1 MTNQLAAKIVC
12 QNPEC
17 QAPNPVSHNF
27 CAHCRTAIPKVY
39 LWTVGEDASSLKV
52 GQMLANNRYIVVN
65 SRVLL
70 DTKPGWQPEVVER
83 VPEYIT
89 PYLRLIGHR
98 PHVPQVYG
106 SVAFNR
112 SGRRTSTLWLLEKAP
127 IYSEGLGAAFAG
139 RLMPELCES
148 WKTAGSMRQLNWL
161 WQIANL
167 WDSMQVEGVNK
178 TLLHPEVLRVEGGL
192 LRTIELMPNGENPP
206 KLAELGKLWK
216 MWQKQ
221 ARIGIAQILD
231 KICTGLVKEEVTTA
245 TQLIA
250 LLDEALR
257 TVGQKQFLN
266 CNYLTL
272 SHTGPTREQNEDA
285 CYPPSG
291 DPLYQN
297 TGYDLSLAIVCDGVG
312 GHQGGEVAS
321 NLAIDTIHRRIENV
335 LNKPE
340 NRYPDSITIQIENS
354 TCVANDQI
362 SLRNDSENR
371 QERERMGTT
380 MVMSLIYGHE
390 AYIAHIGD
398 SRVYRITRTGCHQMT
413 LDDDLA
419 TREVRL
425 SGILYREAL
434 GMSSSGSLFQA
445 LGMNSSTALH
455 PNIRRLIVDEECI
468 FLLCTDGVSDRDRVE
483 QYWQTEILPVLEGKV
498 DLATAC
504 QRTINMANTH
514 NGHDNATI
522 ALVHCQVKQ
531 PVEAGQNTAIQDFPA
546 DATTFVHSDTL
557 LLSSPETNTQDSDR
571 HRTRIPSMAAN
582 LSDLNKQKPL
592 VLGAIGLLALM
603 AIGAGGWF
611 LSQSAPSSTTPTPSS
626 SPVDTQ
632 TPTPSSSP
640 ADSQSPKPSSSPAG
654 IQSPTPSSSPT
665 GAPPNSEPPPGKPLP
680 GGAPD
685 DPPPS

>member
-1 MTNQLAAKIVC
+1 MTNQLAAKIIC

-17 QAPNPVSHNF
+17 QAPNLVSNNF

-39 LWTVGEDASSLKV
+39 LWTVGEDAPTLKV
-52 GQMLANNRYIVVN
+52 GQTLMNNRYVVVS

-70 DTKPGWQPEVVER
+70 DLKPGWQPEVVEK

-98 PHVPQVYG
+98 PHIPQVYG
-106 SVAFNR
+106 AIPLNR
-112 SGRRTSTLWLLEKAP
+112 SGRRTTTLWLLEKAP
-127 IYSEGLGAAFAG
+127 IYSEGLGAALAG
-139 RLMPELCES
+139 KVMPEISES
-148 WKTAGSMRQLNWL
+148 WKNAGSMRQLNWL

-167 WDSMQVEGVNK
+167 WDPMQVEGVSK
-178 TLLHPEVLRVEGGL
+178 TLLHPELLRVEGGL
-192 LRTIELMPNGENPP
+192 LRTIEFMPNGDSNP

-216 MWQKQ
+216 QWQKH
-221 ARIGIAQILD
+221 ARIGIAQVLERV
-231 KICTGLVKEEVTTA
+231 CNQLLKEEITTA

-250 LLDEALR
+250 MLDEALR

-272 SHTGPTREQNEDA
+272 SHTGPTREQNEDS

-297 TGYDLSLAIVCDGVG
+297 TGYDLSLTIVCDGVG

-321 NLAIDTIHRRIENV
+321 SLAIDTIQRRITTV
-335 LNKPE
+335 LDKPE

-380 MVMSLIYGHE
+380 MVMTLVHGHE

-455 PNIRRLIVDEECI
+455 PNIRRTIVDEECI
-468 FLLCTDGVSDRDRVE
+468 FLLCSDGVSDRDRVE
-483 QYWQTEILPVLEGKV
+483 QYWQKEILPVLEGKV

-504 QRTINMANTH
+504 QRTINMANTY

-531 PVEAGQNTAIQDFPA
+531 PVEAGQNTVLQDFPA
-546 DATTFVHSDTL
+546 NAATMVSPDTL
-557 LLSSPETNTQDSDR
+557 LLSSPES
-571 HRTRIPSMAAN
+571 PSGDIGRQRVLTVGEASTKGASQN
-582 LSDLNKQKPL
+582 LLF
-592 VLGAIGLLALM
+592 LGAIGLILLM
-603 AIGAGGWF
+603 SIGAAAWF
-611 LSQSAPSSTTPTPSS
+611 VTQSKSNPPVPTISPSPIVSPSEQ
-626 SPVDTQ
+626 PQ
-632 TPTPSSSP
+632 
-640 ADSQSPKPSSSPAG
+640 
-654 IQSPTPSSSPT
+654 
-665 GAPPNSEPPPGKPLP
+665 
-680 GGAPD
+680 
-685 DPPPS
+685 

>member
-12 QNPEC
+12 QNSEC

-39 LWTVGEDASSLKV
+39 LWTLGEDAPSLKI
-52 GQMLANNRYIVVN
+52 GQTLANNRYVVVN
-65 SRVLL
+65 NRVLL

-83 VPEYIT
+83 VPAFIT
-89 PYLRLIGHR
+89 PYLRLVGHR
-98 PHVPQVYG
+98 PHIPQVYG
-106 SVAFNR
+106 AIPYNR
-112 SGRRTSTLWLLEKAP
+112 SGRRTTTLWLLEKAP

-139 RLMPELCES
+139 KVMPELSES
-148 WKTAGSMRQLNWL
+148 WKNAGSMRQLNWL
-161 WQIANL
+161 WQIVNL
-167 WDSMQVEGVNK
+167 WDSMHVEGVSR
-178 TLLHPEVLRVEGGL
+178 TLLHPELLRVEGGL
-192 LRTIELMPNGENPP
+192 LRIIEFMPNGDSPP
-206 KLAELGKLWK
+206 KLAQLGKVWK
-216 MWQKQ
+216 LLQKT
-221 ARIGIAQILD
+221 ARIGIAQTLEKLCDRLI
-231 KICTGLVKEEVTTA
+231 EEEITTA
-245 TQLIA
+245 TQAIA
-250 LLDEALR
+250 ILDEALR
-257 TVGQKQFLN
+257 TAGQKQFLN

-272 SHTGPTREQNEDA
+272 SHTGPTREQNEDS
-285 CYPPSG
+285 CYPDSG
-291 DPLYQN
+291 NPLYQN

-321 NLAIDTIHRRIENV
+321 SLAIDTIHRRIENV
-335 LNKPE
+335 LDKPE

-380 MVMSLIYGHE
+380 MVMTLVYGHE

-425 SGILYREAL
+425 SGVLYREAL
-434 GMSSSGSLFQA
+434 GMNSSGSLFQA

-468 FLLCTDGVSDRDRVE
+468 FLLCSDGVSDRDRVD
-483 QYWQTEILPVLEGKV
+483 QYWQSEILPVLEGKV

-514 NGHDNATI
+514 NGHDNATV

-531 PVEAGQNTAIQDFPA
+531 PVEAGQSTILQDFPV
-546 DATTFVHSDTL
+546 DTTAFAHSDTL
-557 LLSSPETNTQDSDR
+557 LLSSPETNSGDIARKSISTEIGSKNSTDR
-571 HRTRIPSMAAN
+571 KNSLLRGFVGLI
-582 LSDLNKQKPL
+582 LL
-592 VLGAIGLLALM
+592 VGLGAGVWAISQGKSGL
-603 AIGAGGWF
+603 
-611 LSQSAPSSTTPTPSS
+611 SPTKPPSSTATPSPTA
-626 SPVDTQ
+626 SP
-632 TPTPSSSP
+632 SESP
-640 ADSQSPKPSSSPAG
+640 
-654 IQSPTPSSSPT
+654 
-665 GAPPNSEPPPGKPLP
+665 N
-680 GGAPD
+680 
-685 DPPPS
+685 

>member
-1 MTNQLAAKIVC
+1 MTNQLATKIVC
-12 QNPEC
+12 PNPEC
-17 QAPNPVSHNF
+17 QAPNPASHNF

-39 LWTVGEDASSLKV
+39 LWAVGEDVSSLKV
-52 GQMLANNRYIVVN
+52 GQTLANNRYVVVN
-65 SRVLL
+65 GRILL
-70 DTKPGWQPEVVER
+70 DTKPGWQPEVVEK
-83 VPEYIT
+83 VPDFIT
-89 PYLRLIGHR
+89 PYLHLVEHR

-106 SVAFNR
+106 AIALNR
-112 SGRRTSTLWLLEKAP
+112 SGRRTSTLWLLEKVP
-127 IYSEGLGAAFAG
+127 IYSEGLGAALAG
-139 RLMPELCES
+139 KLMPEISES
-148 WKTAGSMRQLNWL
+148 WKGAGSMRQLNWL
-161 WQIANL
+161 WQIANM
-167 WDSMQVEGVNK
+167 WDAMQAEGVNR
-178 TLLHPEVLRVEGGL
+178 TLLHQEVLRVEGGL
-192 LRTIELMPNGENPP
+192 VRAIELMPNGDFKP

-216 MWQKQ
+216 HWQKH
-221 ARIGIAQILD
+221 ARIGIAQTLE
-231 KICTGLVKEEVTTA
+231 KICNGLLKEEIVTA
-245 TQLIA
+245 TQVIA

-285 CYPPSG
+285 CYPASG

-321 NLAIDTIHRRIENV
+321 GLAIETIHRRIKNV
-335 LNKPE
+335 LDKPE
-340 NRYPDSITIQIENS
+340 NRYPDSIAIQIENS

-380 MVMSLIYGHE
+380 MVMTLVYGHE

-425 SGILYREAL
+425 NGILYRQAL

-468 FLLCTDGVSDRDRVE
+468 FMLCSDGVSDRDRVE

-514 NGHDNATI
+514 NGHDNSTV
-522 ALVHCQVKQ
+522 ALLHCQVKQ
-531 PVEAGQNTAIQDFPA
+531 PVEAGQNTASEFPT
-546 DATTFVHSDTL
+546 DATATLAHTDTFLLANPESPSGNIDRQRVQTIGEKSSKGANHS
-557 LLSSPETNTQDSDR
+557 S
-571 HRTRIPSMAAN
+571 
-582 LSDLNKQKPL
+582 KKPL
-592 VLGAIGLLALM
+592 LLGAIGLVLLVTL
-603 AIGAGGWF
+603 GTGGWVF
-611 LSQSAPSSTTPTPSS
+611 
-626 SPVDTQ
+626 TQ
-632 TPTPSSSP
+632 
-640 ADSQSPKPSSSPAG
+640 
-654 IQSPTPSSSPT
+654 
-665 GAPPNSEPPPGKPLP
+665 GKPGVP
-680 GGAPD
+680 AATSTPR
-685 DPPPS
+685 

>member
-12 QNPEC
+12 TNPEC

-39 LWTVGEDASSLKV
+39 LWTIGEDATSLKV
-52 GQMLANNRYIVVN
+52 GQMVGNNRYLVVN

-70 DTKPGWQPEVVER
+70 DTKPGWQPESVDR
-83 VPEYIT
+83 IPEFIT

-98 PHVPQVYG
+98 PHIPQVYG
-106 SVAFNR
+106 SIPFNR
-112 SGRRTSTLWLLEKAP
+112 SGRKTTNLWLLEKTP

-139 RLMPELCES
+139 KVMPEIGES
-148 WKTAGSMRQLNWL
+148 WKNAGSMRQLNWL

-167 WDSMQVEGVNK
+167 WDPMQVEGVSK
-178 TLLHPEVLRVEGGL
+178 TLLQPELLRVEGGL
-192 LRTIELMPNGENPP
+192 LRVIELALNGESTP
-206 KLAELGKLWK
+206 KLAELGKIWK
-216 MWQKQ
+216 PWQKQ
-221 ARIGIAQILD
+221 ARIGIAQTLE
-231 KICTGLVKEEVTTA
+231 KICSQLTSEEITTA

-250 LLDEALR
+250 ILDEALR

-272 SHTGPTREQNEDA
+272 SHTGPSREQNEDS

-321 NLAIDTIHRRIENV
+321 SLAIDTIHRRIENV

-425 SGILYREAL
+425 SGVLYREAL
-434 GMSSSGSLFQA
+434 GMNGSGSLFQA

-455 PNIRRLIVDEECI
+455 PNIRRMIIDEECI
-468 FLLCTDGVSDRDRVE
+468 FLLCSDGVSDRDRVE

-504 QRTINMANTH
+504 QRTINMANTR
-514 NGHDNATI
+514 NGHDNATV

-531 PVEAGQNTAIQDFPA
+531 PVETGQTAMLYDLPA
-546 DATTFVHSDTL
+546 DATAFTQSDTL
-557 LLSSPETNTQDSDR
+557 LLSSPDTNHLDADQIGRSSVSASGDGS
-571 HRTRIPSMAAN
+571 S
-582 LSDLNKQKPL
+582 KKPL
-592 VLGAIGLLALM
+592 IFGAIALLLA
-603 AIGAGGWF
+603 AIGAGGWLF
-611 LSQSAPSSTTPTPSS
+611 FATPKSSTAPAISPSPAVS
-626 SPVDTQ
+626 PIVSPAVSPVVPGEPAHGEASKQEAKPEPRNGDR
-632 TPTPSSSP
+632 PSGDVP
-640 ADSQSPKPSSSPAG
+640 AR
-654 IQSPTPSSSPT
+654 
-665 GAPPNSEPPPGKPLP
+665 
-680 GGAPD
+680 
-685 DPPPS
+685 

>member
-1 MTNQLAAKIVC
+1 MNNPIAAKIIC

-39 LWTVGEDASSLKV
+39 LWTVGEDAPSLKI
-52 GQMLANNRYIVVN
+52 GQALANNRYLVVN
-65 SRVLL
+65 NRVLL
-70 DTKPGWQPEVVER
+70 DTKPGWQPEVVEK
-83 VPEYIT
+83 VPEFIT
-89 PYLRLIGHR
+89 PYLRLVGHR

-106 SVAFNR
+106 SVSLNR
-112 SGRRTSTLWLLEKAP
+112 SGRRTSTIWLLEKVP
-127 IYSEGLGAAFAG
+127 IYSEGLGAVLAG
-139 RLMPELCES
+139 KVMPELSES

-167 WDSMQVEGVNK
+167 WDAMAVEGVSR

-192 LRTIELMPNGENPP
+192 LRAIELMPNGDTPP

-216 MWQKQ
+216 LWQKQ
-221 ARIGIAQILD
+221 ARIGIAQTLEKVCDRLI
-231 KICTGLVKEEVTTA
+231 KEDVTTA

-266 CNYLTL
+266 CNYITLT
-272 SHTGPTREQNEDA
+272 HTGPTREQNEDA

-291 DPLYQN
+291 DRLYQN

-335 LNKPE
+335 LDKPE
-340 NRYPDSITIQIENS
+340 NRYPDSIAIQIENS

-398 SRVYRITRTGCHQMT
+398 SRLYRITRTGCHQMT

-434 GMSSSGSLFQA
+434 GMNSSGSLFQA

-455 PNIRRLIVDEECI
+455 PNIRRTIVDEECI
-468 FLLCTDGVSDRDRVE
+468 FLLCSDGVSDRDRVD

-504 QRTINMANTH
+504 QRTINMANTQ
-514 NGHDNATI
+514 NGHDNATV

-531 PVEAGQNTAIQDFPA
+531 PVEAGQNTTLQDFPA
-546 DATTFVHSDTL
+546 NATTNFTQTDTL
-557 LLSSPETNTQDSDR
+557 LLSSPETNPEDRQRTITARSVPNSDR
-571 HRTRIPSMAAN
+571 
-582 LSDLNKQKPL
+582 QKPL
-592 VLGAIGLLALM
+592 LLGSLGLIVLM

-611 LSQSAPSSTTPTPSS
+611 FAQSQPNSTV
-626 SPVDTQ
+626 PV
-632 TPTPSSSP
+632 PSP
-640 ADSQSPKPSSSPAG
+640 ASPAA
-654 IQSPTPSSSPT
+654 TPI
-665 GAPPNSEPPPGKPLP
+665 EPAAK
-680 GGAPD
+680 
-685 DPPPS
+685 

>member
-17 QAPNPVSHNF
+17 QAPNPASHTF

-39 LWTVGEDASSLKV
+39 LWAVGEDAANLRI
-52 GQMLANNRYIVVN
+52 GQTLSNHRYVVVN
-65 SRVLL
+65 QRVLL
-70 DTKPGWQPEVVER
+70 DTKPGWQPEATEK

-89 PYLRLIGHR
+89 AYLRLVGHR

-106 SVAFNR
+106 TAALNR
-112 SGRRTSTLWLLEKAP
+112 SGKRTSTIWLLEKAP
-127 IYSEGLGAAFAG
+127 IFSEGLGAAFAG
-139 RLMPELCES
+139 KVMPELSES
-148 WKTAGSMRQLNWL
+148 WKNAGSIRQLNWL

-167 WDSMQVEGVNK
+167 WDSMQVEDVSK
-178 TLLHPEVLRVEGGL
+178 TLLHPELLRVEGGL
-192 LRTIELMPNGENPP
+192 LRVIELMPNGDSKP
-206 KLAELGKLWK
+206 KLAELAKVLK
-216 MWQKQ
+216 PLQKN
-221 ARIGIAQILD
+221 ARIGIAQTLE
-231 KICTGLVKEEVTTA
+231 KIYDGLVKEQIITA

-285 CYPPSG
+285 CYPASG
-291 DPLYQN
+291 EPLYQN

-321 NLAIDTIHRRIENV
+321 NLAIETIHRRIENV
-335 LNKPE
+335 LDKPE
-340 NRYPDSITIQIENS
+340 NRYPDSIAIQIENS

-380 MVMSLIYGHE
+380 MVMTLIYGHE

-434 GMSSSGSLFQA
+434 TMNSSGSLFQA

-468 FLLCTDGVSDRDRVE
+468 FLLCSDGVSDRDRVE
-483 QYWQTEILPVLEGKV
+483 QYWQKEILPVLEGKV

-504 QRTINMANTH
+504 QRTINMANTQ

-531 PVEAGQNTAIQDFPA
+531 PVEAGQSTVLPDFPVDTIA
-546 DATTFVHSDTL
+546 FTHSDTL
-557 LLSSPETNTQDSDR
+557 LLDNPEIQS
-571 HRTRIPSMAAN
+571 
-582 LSDLNKQKPL
+582 SDLEVERQRLRAEKSLAASSSASSTSNPKKPL
-592 VLGAIGLLALM
+592 LFGAIGLVLLI
-603 AIGAGGWF
+603 AIGTGIW
-611 LSQSAPSSTTPTPSS
+611 LSSQSKSPSIP
-626 SPVDTQ
+626 
-632 TPTPSSSP
+632 
-640 ADSQSPKPSSSPAG
+640 
-654 IQSPTPSSSPT
+654 PT
-665 GAPPNSEPPPGKPLP
+665 GNSSVVPK
-680 GGAPD
+680 
-685 DPPPS
+685 

>member
-1 MTNQLAAKIVC
+1 MIDKLAVKIVC

-17 QAPNPVSHNF
+17 QAPNPASHNF

-39 LWTVGEDASSLKV
+39 LWAVGEEASSLKA
-52 GQMLANNRYIVVN
+52 GQTLANNRYVAVN
-65 SRVLL
+65 NRVLL
-70 DTKPGWQPEVVER
+70 DTKPGWQPEVVEK
-83 VPEYIT
+83 VPEWIV

-106 SVAFNR
+106 SVAYNR

-127 IYSEGLGAAFAG
+127 IYSEGLGAALAG
-139 RLMPELCES
+139 KVMPELSES

-167 WDSMQVEGVNK
+167 WDSMEVEGVSR

-192 LRTIELMPNGENPP
+192 LRTIELMPNGDSPP
-206 KLAELGKLWK
+206 KLAELGKIWK

-221 ARIGIAQILD
+221 ARIGIAQTLE
-231 KICTGLVKEEVTTA
+231 KIVDRLVKEEFTTA

-250 LLDEALR
+250 AIDEALR

-266 CNYLTL
+266 CNYITLT
-272 SHTGPTREQNEDA
+272 HTGPTREQNEDA

-291 DPLYQN
+291 DGLYQN

-321 NLAIDTIHRRIENV
+321 NLAIETIHRRIETV
-335 LNKPE
+335 LDKPE
-340 NRYPDSITIQIENS
+340 NRYPDSISIQIENS
-354 TCVANDQI
+354 TCIANDRI
-362 SLRNDSENR
+362 SHLNDSENR
-371 QERERMGTT
+371 HERERMGTT

-390 AYIAHIGD
+390 AYFAHIGD
-398 SRVYRITRTGCHQMT
+398 SRLYRITRTGCHQMT

-425 SGILYREAL
+425 SGVLYREAL
-434 GMSSSGSLFQA
+434 GMSSSGSLYQA
-445 LGMNSSTALH
+445 LGMNSSSSLH
-455 PNIRRLIVDEECI
+455 PNIRRTIVDEECI
-468 FLLCTDGVSDRDRVE
+468 FLLCSDGVSDRDRVE

-514 NGHDNATI
+514 NGHDNATV

-531 PVEAGQNTAIQDFPA
+531 PVEAGKNTTLQDFPA
-546 DATTFVHSDTL
+546 DVSTYVQTDTL
-557 LLSSPETNTQDSDR
+557 LLSSPESSADGNTRQHSPVDP
-571 HRTRIPSMAAN
+571 ISMPIAN
-582 LSDLNKQKPL
+582 SKQSL
-592 VLGAIGLLALM
+592 LLGAIGLALLT
-603 AIGAGGWF
+603 AIGAGAWF
-611 LSQSAPSSTTPTPSS
+611 FTQGDSTQP
-626 SPVDTQ
+626 SPVVS
-632 TPTPSSSP
+632 PSP
-640 ADSQSPKPSSSPAG
+640 AAIPGTPPA
-654 IQSPTPSSSPT
+654 
-665 GAPPNSEPPPGKPLP
+665 N
-680 GGAPD
+680 
-685 DPPPS
+685 

>member
-1 MTNQLAAKIVC
+1 MTNQIAAKIIC

-17 QAPNPVSHNF
+17 QAPNLPSHNF

-39 LWTVGEDASSLKV
+39 LWTIGEDASSLKI
-52 GQMLANNRYIVVN
+52 GQTLANNRYVVVN
-65 SRVLL
+65 NRVLL
-70 DTKPGWQPEVVER
+70 DTKPGWQPEVVDR

-89 PYLRLIGHR
+89 PYLRLVGHR

-106 SVAFNR
+106 SISHNR
-112 SGRRTSTLWLLEKAP
+112 SGRRTSTLWLLEKVP
-127 IYSEGLGAAFAG
+127 IYSEGLGAALAG
-139 RLMPELCES
+139 KVMPEIGES

-167 WDSMQVEGVNK
+167 WDAMQVEGVSR
-178 TLLHPEVLRVEGGL
+178 TLLHPELLRVEGGL
-192 LRTIELMPNGENPP
+192 LRTIELMPNGDSPP
-206 KLAELGKLWK
+206 KLAQLGKLWK
-216 MWQKQ
+216 SWQKN
-221 ARIGIAQILD
+221 ARIGIAQTLE
-231 KICTGLVKEEVTTA
+231 KISTRLIAEDITTA

-266 CNYLTL
+266 CNYITL

-321 NLAIDTIHRRIENV
+321 SLAIDTIRRRVENV
-335 LNKPE
+335 LGKPE

-398 SRVYRITRTGCHQMT
+398 SRVYRIARTGCHQMT

-425 SGILYREAL
+425 NGMLYREAL
-434 GMSSSGSLFQA
+434 GLSSSGSLFQA

-455 PNIRRLIVDEECI
+455 PNIRRSIVDEECI
-468 FLLCTDGVSDRDRVE
+468 FLLCSDGVSDRDRVE

-504 QRTINMANTH
+504 QRLINMANTH
-514 NGHDNATI
+514 NGHDNATV

-531 PVEAGQNTAIQDFPA
+531 PVEAGASTVLQDFSA
-546 DATTFVHSDTL
+546 DRATSTQTDTL
-557 LLSSPETNTQDSDR
+557 LLSSPETDRADLAKDS
-571 HRTRIPSMAAN
+571 TATNNGS
-582 LSDLNKQKPL
+582 KQPL
-592 VLGAIGLLALM
+592 VLGAIGLILLM
-603 AIGAGGWF
+603 AIGAGGWLF
-611 LSQSAPSSTTPTPSS
+611 TQSNSTSTPTAPSPVISPSN
-626 SPVDTQ
+626 P
-632 TPTPSSSP
+632 
-640 ADSQSPKPSSSPAG
+640 PK
-654 IQSPTPSSSPT
+654 
-665 GAPPNSEPPPGKPLP
+665 
-680 GGAPD
+680 
-685 DPPPS
+685 

>member
-39 LWTVGEDASSLKV
+39 LWAVGEDAHNLKI

-65 SRVLL
+65 DRVLL
-70 DTKPGWQPEVVER
+70 DTKPGWQPEVVDR
-83 VPEYIT
+83 VPDYIV
-89 PYLRLIGHR
+89 PYLRLIGYR
-98 PHVPQVYG
+98 PHIPQVYG
-106 SVAFNR
+106 SIPFNR

-127 IYSEGLGAAFAG
+127 IYSEGLGAALAG
-139 RLMPELCES
+139 KVMPKLTES
-148 WKTAGSMRQLNWL
+148 WKGAGSIRQLNWL

-167 WDSMQVEGVNK
+167 WDPMQVEGVNR
-178 TLLHPEVLRVEGGL
+178 TLLHPEFLRVEGGL
-192 LRTIELMPNGENPP
+192 LRTIELMPNGESAP
-206 KLAELGKLWK
+206 KLAELGKLWQP
-216 MWQKQ
+216 WQKH
-221 ARIGIAQILD
+221 ARMGIAQILE
-231 KICTGLVKEEVTTA
+231 KICNQLIKEEIKTA

-250 LLDEALR
+250 ILDEALR
-257 TVGQKQFLN
+257 TAGQKQFLN

-272 SHTGPTREQNEDA
+272 THTGPTRAQNEDA

-297 TGYDLSLAIVCDGVG
+297 TGYDLSLTIVCDGVG
-312 GHQGGEVAS
+312 GHQGGEIAS
-321 NLAIDTIHRRIENV
+321 NLAIDTIRRRIESV
-335 LNKPE
+335 LDNTE
-340 NRYPDSITIQIENS
+340 NRYPDSIVIQIESS

-390 AYIAHIGD
+390 AYLAHIGD

-425 SGILYREAL
+425 NGILYREAL
-434 GMSSSGSLFQA
+434 GLNNSGSLFQA

-455 PNIRRLIVDEECI
+455 PNIRRLILDEECI
-468 FLLCTDGVSDRDRVE
+468 FLLCSDGVSDRDRVD
-483 QYWQTEILPVLEGKV
+483 QYWQSEILPVLEGKV

-504 QRTINMANTH
+504 QRMINMANTR
-514 NGHDNATI
+514 NGHDNATL

-531 PVEAGQNTAIQDFPA
+531 PVEAGQSTLLQDLPP
-546 DATTFVHSDTL
+546 DAVAAFNQSSTL
-557 LLSSPETNTQDSDR
+557 LLSSPEANSGDLMRETSALRNSGNIFTSNDSKSAR
-571 HRTRIPSMAAN
+571 GKN
-582 LSDLNKQKPL
+582 NL
-592 VLGAIGLLALM
+592 VLGTIGLILLM
-603 AIGAGGWF
+603 AIGAISWLG
-611 LSQSAPSSTTPTPSS
+611 SQRQPAVTPPPSSNIS
-626 SPVDTQ
+626 SPVVS
-632 TPTPSSSP
+632 PSESP
-640 ADSQSPKPSSSPAG
+640 HPQ
-654 IQSPTPSSSPT
+654 
-665 GAPPNSEPPPGKPLP
+665 
-680 GGAPD
+680 
-685 DPPPS
+685 

>member
-1 MTNQLAAKIVC
+1 MTNPIAAKIVC

-17 QAPNPVSHNF
+17 QAPNPASHNF

-39 LWTVGEDASSLKV
+39 LWTVGEDAPSLKI
-52 GQMLANNRYIVVN
+52 GQTLGNNRYIVVN
-65 SRVLL
+65 NRVLL
-70 DTKPGWQPEVVER
+70 DTKPGWQPEIVDR

-89 PYLRLIGHR
+89 PYLRLVGHR

-106 SVAFNR
+106 AVGFSR
-112 SGRRTSTLWLLEKAP
+112 SGRRSTTLWLLEKAP
-127 IYSEGLGAAFAG
+127 IYSEGLGAALAG
-139 RLMPELCES
+139 KVMPELSES

-167 WDSMQVEGVNK
+167 WDSMQVEGVSK
-178 TLLHPEVLRVEGGL
+178 TLLQPELLRVEGGL
-192 LRTIELMPNGENPP
+192 LRTIELMPNGGSAP

-216 MWQKQ
+216 SWQKN
-221 ARIGIAQILD
+221 ARIGIAQVLE
-231 KICTGLVKEEVTTA
+231 KISDRLIKEDVTTA

-266 CNYLTL
+266 CNYITL
-272 SHTGPTREQNEDA
+272 SHTGPKREQNEDA

-321 NLAIDTIHRRIENV
+321 SLAIDTIHRRIENV
-335 LNKPE
+335 LDKPE
-340 NRYPDSITIQIENS
+340 NRYPDSIAIQIENS

-371 QERERMGTT
+371 QERARMGTT

-425 SGILYREAL
+425 NGVLYRQAL

-455 PNIRRLIVDEECI
+455 PNIRRTIVDEECI
-468 FLLCTDGVSDRDRVE
+468 FLLCSDGVSDRDRVE

-504 QRTINMANTH
+504 QRTINMANTQ
-514 NGHDNATI
+514 NGHDNATV

-531 PVEAGQNTAIQDFPA
+531 PVEAGQNTTLQDFPA
-546 DATTFVHSDTL
+546 DAATFAHSDTL
-557 LLSSPETNTQDSDR
+557 LLSSPETERGDR
-571 HRTRIPSMAAN
+571 DRQRNRTVGASIPIDKASTS
-582 LSDLNKQKPL
+582 LTDESKKPL
-592 VLGAIGLLALM
+592 IIGAIGLILLM
-603 AIGAGGWF
+603 AIGAGAWV
-611 LSQSAPSSTTPTPSS
+611 LSQSQSTSTPPVGIP
-626 SPVDTQ
+626 SPVV
-632 TPTPSSSP
+632 SP
-640 ADSQSPKPSSSPAG
+640 IDAPK
-654 IQSPTPSSSPT
+654 
-665 GAPPNSEPPPGKPLP
+665 
-680 GGAPD
+680 
-685 DPPPS
+685 

>member
-17 QAPNPVSHNF
+17 QAPNPASHNF

-39 LWTVGEDASSLKV
+39 LWAVGDDAASLKI
-52 GQMLANNRYIVVN
+52 GQTLSNHRYLVVN
-65 SRVLL
+65 QQVLL
-70 DTKPGWQPEVVER
+70 DTKPGWQPESGEQ

-89 PYLRLIGHR
+89 AYLRLVGHR

-106 SVAFNR
+106 TTTVNR
-112 SGRRTSTLWLLEKAP
+112 SGKRTSTLWLLEKAP

-139 RLMPELCES
+139 KLMPELSDS
-148 WKTAGSMRQLNWL
+148 WKNAGSIRQLNWL

-167 WDSMQVEGVNK
+167 WDSMQVENVSQ
-178 TLLHPEVLRVEGGL
+178 TLLHPELLRVEGGL
-192 LRTIELMPNGENPP
+192 LRILELMPNGDSQP
-206 KLAELGKLWK
+206 KLAELGKLLK
-216 MWQKQ
+216 QFQKN
-221 ARIGIAQILD
+221 ARIGIAQTLEKVCD
-231 KICTGLVKEEVTTA
+231 GLAKSEIITA

-250 LLDEALR
+250 VLDEALR

-285 CYPPSG
+285 CYPASG
-291 DPLYQN
+291 EPLYQN

-335 LNKPE
+335 LDKPE
-340 NRYPDSITIQIENS
+340 NRYPDSIAIQIENS

-380 MVMSLIYGHE
+380 MVMTLIYGHE

-419 TREVRL
+419 TREVRM
-425 SGILYREAL
+425 SGILYRDAL
-434 GMSSSGSLFQA
+434 TMNSSGSLFQA

-468 FLLCTDGVSDRDRVE
+468 FLLCSDGVSDRDRVE
-483 QYWQTEILPVLEGKV
+483 QYWQKEILPVLEGKV

-514 NGHDNATI
+514 NGHDNATV

-531 PVEAGQNTAIQDFPA
+531 PVEAGQNTVFSEFPA
-546 DATTFVHSDTL
+546 EAVTFAYSDTL
-557 LLSSPETNTQDSDR
+557 LLDNPESDSGSVEIER
-571 HRTRIPSMAAN
+571 QRLRA
-582 LSDLNKQKPL
+582 KKPL
-592 VLGAIGLLALM
+592 GTADPAPENKKPLLLGAIGLLLLL
-603 AIGAGGWF
+603 AIGAGIWI
-611 LSQSAPSSTTPTPSS
+611 SAQGKSTSLPASGSS
-626 SPVDTQ
+626 SI
-632 TPTPSSSP
+632 
-640 ADSQSPKPSSSPAG
+640 APK
-654 IQSPTPSSSPT
+654 
-665 GAPPNSEPPPGKPLP
+665 
-680 GGAPD
+680 
-685 DPPPS
+685 

>member
-1 MTNQLAAKIVC
+1 MTNQLAAKIIC
-12 QNPEC
+12 QNSEC
-17 QAPNPVSHNF
+17 QAPNPTSHNF

-39 LWTVGEDASSLKV
+39 LWTVGEDAPSLKI
-52 GQMLANNRYIVVN
+52 GQTLANKRYVVVN
-65 SRVLL
+65 NRVLL
-70 DTKPGWQPEVVER
+70 DTKPGWQPEVDK
-83 VPEYIT
+83 VPEYII
-89 PYLRLIGHR
+89 PYLRLVGHR

-106 SVAFNR
+106 AIDFNR

-139 RLMPELCES
+139 KLMPALSES
-148 WKTAGSMRQLNWL
+148 WKNAGSMRQLNWL

-167 WDSMQVEGVNK
+167 WDSMQVEGVSR
-178 TLLHPEVLRVEGGL
+178 TLLQPELLRVEGGL
-192 LRTIELMPNGENPP
+192 LRVVELMPNGDSAP
-206 KLAELGKLWK
+206 KLAELGKIWRL
-216 MWQKQ
+216 WQKQ
-221 ARIGIAQILD
+221 ARIGIAQVLE
-231 KICTGLVKEEVTTA
+231 KICDGLGKEEIINA

-250 LLDEALR
+250 ILDEALR

-285 CYPPSG
+285 CYPASG
-291 DPLYQN
+291 QPLYQN

-335 LNKPE
+335 LDKPE

-425 SGILYREAL
+425 SGMLYREAL
-434 GMSSSGSLFQA
+434 GLSSSGSLFQA

-468 FLLCTDGVSDRDRVE
+468 FLLCSDGVSDRDRVD
-483 QYWQTEILPVLEGKV
+483 QYWQSEILPVLEGKV

-504 QRTINMANTH
+504 QRTINMANTQ
-514 NGHDNATI
+514 NGHDNATV

-531 PVEAGQNTAIQDFPA
+531 PVEAGQNTVLQDFPMDGA
-546 DATTFVHSDTL
+546 AAIHSDTL
-557 LLSSPETNTQDSDR
+557 LLTSPETNSGDIERQRLLLEKTVSSSNS
-571 HRTRIPSMAAN
+571 PS
-582 LSDLNKQKPL
+582 KKPL
-592 VLGAIGLLALM
+592 LFGSIGLILLV

-611 LSQSAPSSTTPTPSS
+611 FMRGQSTVTPSTVTPTIEPS
-626 SPVDTQ
+626 
-632 TPTPSSSP
+632 
-640 ADSQSPKPSSSPAG
+640 K
-654 IQSPTPSSSPT
+654 
-665 GAPPNSEPPPGKPLP
+665 
-680 GGAPD
+680 
-685 DPPPS
+685 

>member
-1 MTNQLAAKIVC
+1 MTNQLAAKIIC

-17 QAPNPVSHNF
+17 QAPNIVSNNF

-39 LWTVGEDASSLKV
+39 LWTVGEDAPSLKV
-52 GQMLANNRYIVVN
+52 GQTLMNNRYVVVS
-65 SRVLL
+65 SRVIL
-70 DTKPGWQPEVVER
+70 DLKPGWQPEVVEK
-83 VPEYIT
+83 VPDYIT

-106 SVAFNR
+106 AIPLNR
-112 SGRRTSTLWLLEKAP
+112 SGRRTTTLWLLEKAP
-127 IYSEGLGAAFAG
+127 IYSEGLGAALAG
-139 RLMPELCES
+139 KVMPEISES
-148 WKTAGSMRQLNWL
+148 WKNAGSMRQLNWL

-167 WDSMQVEGVNK
+167 WEPMQVEGVSK
-178 TLLHPEVLRVEGGL
+178 TLLHPELLRVEGGL
-192 LRTIELMPNGENPP
+192 LRTIEFMPNGDSTP

-216 MWQKQ
+216 QWQKH
-221 ARIGIAQILD
+221 ARIGIAQVLERV
-231 KICTGLVKEEVTTA
+231 CNQLLKEEITTA

-250 LLDEALR
+250 ILDEALC

-272 SHTGPTREQNEDA
+272 SHTGPTRAQNEDA

-321 NLAIDTIHRRIENV
+321 SLAIDTIHRRIKNV
-335 LNKPE
+335 LDKPE

-380 MVMSLIYGHE
+380 MVMTLVHGHE

-455 PNIRRLIVDEECI
+455 PNIRRTIVDEECI
-468 FLLCTDGVSDRDRVE
+468 FLLCSDGVSDRDRVE
-483 QYWQTEILPVLEGKV
+483 QYWQKDILPVLEGKV

-504 QRTINMANTH
+504 QRTIDMANTY

-531 PVEAGQNTAIQDFPA
+531 PVEAGQNTVLQNFPA
-546 DATTFVHSDTL
+546 HAATMVSPDTL
-557 LLSSPETNTQDSDR
+557 LLSSPETPSGNTERQ
-571 HRTRIPSMAAN
+571 RILTVGEAN
-582 LSDLNKQKPL
+582 AKGTSKQSL
-592 VLGAIGLLALM
+592 LLGAIGSILLM
-603 AIGAGGWF
+603 SIGAGAWF
-611 LSQSAPSSTTPTPSS
+611 ITQGKSTPLVPTVTPS
-626 SPVDTQ
+626 PVVNPSDKPQ
-632 TPTPSSSP
+632 T
-640 ADSQSPKPSSSPAG
+640 
-654 IQSPTPSSSPT
+654 
-665 GAPPNSEPPPGKPLP
+665 
-680 GGAPD
+680 
-685 DPPPS
+685 